1 VFCDVATVGVDVVVV
16 DVDVEGRL
24 HSDAKLVAAV
34 GLSVSGFIV
43 LVSISS
49 D

>member
-1 VFCDVATVGVDVVVV
+1 MATVGVDVVVV
-16 DVDVEGRL
+16 NVDVEDRL
-24 HSDAKLVAAV
+24 HADAKLVAAID
-34 GLSVSGFIV
+34 LSVSGFNV

>member
-1 VFCDVATVGVDVVVV
+1 MFCDVATVGVDVVV
-16 DVDVEGRL
+16 DVDVEERL
-24 HSDAKLVAAV
+24 QSDAKLVAAV

>member
-16 DVDVEGRL
+16 DVDVEERL

-34 GLSVSGFIV
+34 DLSDFIV

>member
-1 VFCDVATVGVDVVVV
+1 VFCDVATVGVNVVVV
-16 DVDVEGRL
+16 DVDVEDRL

-34 GLSVSGFIV
+34 DLSVSGFNV

-49 D
+49 H

>member
-1 VFCDVATVGVDVVVV
+1 VFCDVATVGADVVVV
-16 DVDVEGRL
+16 DVDVEDRL
-24 HSDAKLVAAV
+24 HADAKLVAAV
-34 GLSVSGFIV
+34 DLSVSGFNG

>member
-16 DVDVEGRL
+16 NVDVEDRL
-24 HSDAKLVAAV
+24 HADAKLVAAID
-34 GLSVSGFIV
+34 LSVSGFNV

>member
-1 VFCDVATVGVDVVVV
+1 MATVGVDVVVV
-16 DVDVEGRL
+16 DVDVEERL

-34 GLSVSGFIV
+34 GLSVSGFNV
-43 LVSISS
+43 ISS

>member
-1 VFCDVATVGVDVVVV
+1 MFCDVATVGVDVVVV
-16 DVDVEGRL
+16 DVDVEERL
-24 HSDAKLVAAV
+24 QSDAKLVAAV
-34 GLSVSGFIV
+34 DLSVSDFIV